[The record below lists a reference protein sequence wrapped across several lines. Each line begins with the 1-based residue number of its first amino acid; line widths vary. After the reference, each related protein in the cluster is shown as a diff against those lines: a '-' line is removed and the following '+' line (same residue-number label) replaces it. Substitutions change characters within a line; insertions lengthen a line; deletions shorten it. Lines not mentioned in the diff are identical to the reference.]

1 MKEGSAISS
10 VLYDMAGPRTLAK
23 IRTGSIVAGI
33 VVAILAALV
42 IYRLYINGALAPD
55 LWSVLLN
62 KDLAQLLLG
71 CLWYTLTA
79 AAVSIVLSVVFG
91 VLLAAMRLAESPI
104 LRGVVRVWV
113 EIFRGLPLLVLIFFL
128 FLGMPALGID
138 VPVFWALVIGISLY
152 NSAVMSEIFRAG
164 IRSLPKGQAEA
175 AYSIG
180 LRKSTTLRLVL
191 LPQAVRNML
200 PALVSQVVTIL
211 KESSLRLLHRL
222 CRAAPAG
229 PGRGG
234 IPRRGLR
241 HPRLH
246 RGRRHLPVGQHQPLP
261 PRQAARKGPRRQSR
275 QGLTGNSVPSNP
287 RTPAPAAQE
296 TAVARPLP

>member
-1 MKEGSAISS
+1 
-10 VLYDMAGPRTLAK
+10 
-23 IRTGSIVAGI
+23 
-33 VVAILAALV
+33 
-42 IYRLYINGALAPD
+42 
-55 LWSVLLN
+55 
-62 KDLAQLLLG
+62 
-71 CLWYTLTA
+71 
-79 AAVSIVLSVVFG
+79 VVFG

-175 AYSIG
+175 AYSVG
-180 LRKSTTLRLVL
+180 LSKSTTLRLVL

-211 KESSLRLLHRL
+211 KESSLGFFIGYAELL
-222 CRAAPAG
+222 
-229 PGRGG
+229 
-234 IPRRGLR
+234 
-241 HPRLH
+241 
-246 RGRRHLPVGQHQPLP
+246 
-261 PRQAARKGPRRQSR
+261 R
-275 QGLTGNSVPSNP
+275 QGRVAVEYLGGAYAIPVY
-287 RTPAPAAQE
+287 
-296 TAVARPLP
+296 TAVAVIYLLVNISLSRLAKQLERDPGVKAVKA

>member
-1 MKEGSAISS
+1 MSS

-23 IRTGSIVAGI
+23 IRTGSIVAGV

-42 IYRLYINGALAPD
+42 LYRLYINGALAPD

-71 CLWYTLTA
+71 GLWYTLTA

-91 VLLAAMRLAESPI
+91 VLLAAMRLAESRI

-128 FLGMPALGID
+128 FLGMPALGVD

-175 AYSIG
+175 AYSVG
-180 LRKSTTLRLVL
+180 LSKSTTLRLVL

-211 KESSLRLLHRL
+211 KESSLGFFIGYAELL
-222 CRAAPAG
+222 
-229 PGRGG
+229 
-234 IPRRGLR
+234 
-241 HPRLH
+241 
-246 RGRRHLPVGQHQPLP
+246 
-261 PRQAARKGPRRQSR
+261 R
-275 QGLTGNSVPSNP
+275 QGRVAVEYLGGAYAIPVY
-287 RTPAPAAQE
+287 
-296 TAVARPLP
+296 TAVAVIYLLVNISLSRFAKQLERDPGVKAVKA